1 MIVKALKEEIK
12 KVQETETCF
21 IITPIGDDTSIIRR
35 KTDGLINNVIRPVC
49 EKLNFKAIPAHEID
63 KSGSITNQVIKLILD
78 SKLVIANL
86 TGLNPNV
93 MYELAIRHA
102 VGLPI
107 LCLAEKST
115 ELPFDITTERTIFY
129 CDDMFGAIEL
139 KSELEKKIKAT
150 LNDTEIDNPI
160 YRVAKEKSIIKNIE
174 RLADK
179 EEKNSLL
186 YIINKLDNIEKRIPV
201 LKTDLSIPKRIVDI
215 KLIFDKS
222 IKSQYEDI
230 ETKIYEIIPTC
241 LVARQ
246 TIDKENEIFIYNL
259 APLDDI
265 ENVISNLKNRLEYT
279 LNLTIIEYEIF
290 RMHLQ

>member
-1 MIVKALKEEIK
+1 
-12 KVQETETCF
+12 
-21 IITPIGDDTSIIRR
+21 
-35 KTDGLINNVIRPVC
+35 
-49 EKLNFKAIPAHEID
+49 
-63 KSGSITNQVIKLILD
+63 
-78 SKLVIANL
+78 
-86 TGLNPNV
+86 

-174 RLADK
+174 RLEDK

-186 YIINKLDNIEKRIPV
+186 YIINKLDNIEKKNPRIKNRP
-201 LKTDLSIPKRIVDI
+201 
-215 KLIFDKS
+215 
-222 IKSQYEDI
+222 
-230 ETKIYEIIPTC
+230 IYP
-241 LVARQ
+241 
-246 TIDKENEIFIYNL
+246 KENSRYKTYI
-259 APLDDI
+259 
-265 ENVISNLKNRLEYT
+265 
-279 LNLTIIEYEIF
+279 
-290 RMHLQ
+290 

>member
-1 MIVKALKEEIK
+1 M
-12 KVQETETCF
+12 
-21 IITPIGDDTSIIRR
+21 
-35 KTDGLINNVIRPVC
+35 
-49 EKLNFKAIPAHEID
+49 
-63 KSGSITNQVIKLILD
+63 
-78 SKLVIANL
+78 
-86 TGLNPNV
+86 
-93 MYELAIRHA
+93 
-102 VGLPI
+102 GLPI

-174 RLADK
+174 RLEDK

>member
-115 ELPFDITTERTIFY
+115 ELPFDITGYYKFIR
-129 CDDMFGAIEL
+129 
-139 KSELEKKIKAT
+139 SEPKISEHNNISF
-150 LNDTEIDNPI
+150 LSFNGEISVRVTYSTNRSTFNKNI
-160 YRVAKEKSIIKNIE
+160 NTCNRKRLYRVFKYLS
-174 RLADK
+174 LDSPV
-179 EEKNSLL
+179 SLL
-186 YIINKLDNIEKRIPV
+186 R
-201 LKTDLSIPKRIVDI
+201 
-215 KLIFDKS
+215 
-222 IKSQYEDI
+222 
-230 ETKIYEIIPTC
+230 
-241 LVARQ
+241 
-246 TIDKENEIFIYNL
+246 
-259 APLDDI
+259 
-265 ENVISNLKNRLEYT
+265 VISNSKCW
-279 LNLTIIEYEIF
+279 F
-290 RMHLQ
+290 QS